1 MTASIADTL
10 AILEALVGFDT
21 TSRNSN
27 LELIAW
33 VESYLAGHGVTG
45 ERTYDPTGQKAS
57 VFATIGPKDQPGYVL
72 SGHTDVV
79 PVDGQEWR
87 TNPFRLAVTDTRAYG
102 RGAVD
107 MKGFLACCLAA
118 VPAMARAPLKRPVHH
133 AATARRRRVR
143 RGPAWGLHRRAD
155 RHGRGDRPQGQAQHP
170 RHHTRL

>member
-57 VFATIGPKDQPGYVL
+57 VFATIGPKDSRAMCCPATPMSCPWMGR
-72 SGHTDVV
+72 SG
-79 PVDGQEWR
+79 
-87 TNPFRLAVTDTRAYG
+87 
-102 RGAVD
+102 
-107 MKGFLACCLAA
+107 
-118 VPAMARAPLKRPVHH
+118 APIRSGS
-133 AATARRRRVR
+133 R
-143 RGPAWGLHRRAD
+143 
-155 RHGRGDRPQGQAQHP
+155 
-170 RHHTRL
+170 